1 VQIEVYAIVSV
12 KVDTVKIVIPD
23 NGHSTSTK
31 FKRLAIWYLYHGY
44 KASLPSPDFCTIF
57 SLHILKIPI
66 T

>member
-1 VQIEVYAIVSV
+1 
-12 KVDTVKIVIPD
+12 VDTVKIVIPD